1 MLTAVWDYLTLDH
14 AGAAAIGGVL
24 AFVLKY
30 LGTSGLTAIEGAAS
44 FIGSVNTVAQ
54 TISAQ
59 AVAAQ
64 AAAVAKATPPAPAS
78 AMPVPILAPVK
89 A

>member
-14 AGAAAIGGVL
+14 AGAASIGGVL
-24 AFVLKY
+24 AFVMKY

-59 AVAAQ
+59 AT
-64 AAAVAKATPPAPAS
+64 AAAVAKATPPAPVS
-78 AMPVPILAPVK
+78 AMPAPILAVPK
-89 A
+89 

>member
-14 AGAAAIGGVL
+14 AGAAAVGGVL

-30 LGTSGLTAIEGAAS
+30 LGTSGLTALSGAAS

-54 TISAQ
+54 SLNSQ
-59 AVAAQ
+59 AQ
-64 AAAVAKATPPAPAS
+64 AAAVAKATAPAPVS
-78 AMPVPILAPVK
+78 AMPAPILAAPK
-89 A
+89 